1 MKNPA
6 ERSDFSFTPDSIF
19 IGIEQRQ
26 LLYPEMRKLVAFSP
40 HPKEVD
46 LYRGNQCT
54 RKWKNWLP
62 SAILIN
68 LLEKRKDN

>member
-26 LLYPEMRKLVAFSP
+26 LLYPEMGKLVAF
-40 HPKEVD
+40 
-46 LYRGNQCT
+46 R
-54 RKWKNWLP
+54 R
-62 SAILIN
+62 
-68 LLEKRKDN
+68 